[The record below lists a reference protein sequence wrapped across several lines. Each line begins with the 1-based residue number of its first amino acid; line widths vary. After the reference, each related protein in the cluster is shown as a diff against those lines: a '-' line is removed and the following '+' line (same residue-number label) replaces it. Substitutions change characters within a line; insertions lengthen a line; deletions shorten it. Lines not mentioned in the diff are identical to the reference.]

1 MKISMNKYKLFF
13 NISFLFLFTSGLCA
27 EVLDYGNNSNSES
40 QKNILQAS
48 KIEQDKKDIFVEQYL
63 NDNDTDSN
71 FFNLNNKEPLA
82 NKNSDAFYDIAGKKV
97 LTDPKK
103 LVFTKYQKAQINY
116 LELERKS
123 KLFALEKEMSLR
135 KKTLDEELA
144 KKFQDVFLINDISE
158 EIKKLAVDIETVNIN
173 VDKKIRYVLD
183 PEQYLQY
190 KQLQNDKTK
199 NNK

>member
-1 MKISMNKYKLFF
+1 
-13 NISFLFLFTSGLCA
+13 SFLFLFTSGLCA
-27 EVLDYGNNSNSES
+27 EVLDYGNNSNLES

>member
-82 NKNSDAFYDIAGKKV
+82 NKNSDAFYDIGV
-97 LTDPKK
+97 SG
-103 LVFTKYQKAQINY
+103 
-116 LELERKS
+116 R
-123 KLFALEKEMSLR
+123 
-135 KKTLDEELA
+135 
-144 KKFQDVFLINDISE
+144 
-158 EIKKLAVDIETVNIN
+158 LAVEIGVDIDLLPFI
-173 VDKKIRYVLD
+173 ILLD
-183 PEQYLQY
+183 QHG
-190 KQLQNDKTK
+190 KGF
-199 NNK
+199 

>member
-1 MKISMNKYKLFF
+1 
-13 NISFLFLFTSGLCA
+13 
-27 EVLDYGNNSNSES
+27 
-40 QKNILQAS
+40 
-48 KIEQDKKDIFVEQYL
+48 
-63 NDNDTDSN
+63 
-71 FFNLNNKEPLA
+71 
-82 NKNSDAFYDIAGKKV
+82 
-97 LTDPKK
+97 PKK